1 MLLTDP
7 ALQYWS
13 CVAAILATVA
23 VLVLWN
29 RVQGPAPVRVLSRT
43 GLLIAGYLTT
53 AVAILVSV
61 NIAYGGLIV
70 SVSDLFADVNPPMGQ
85 FMHSACG
92 GDGMH
97 GGVGNGGVGNGN
109 GGPHEVPTLGAAAA
123 AQPWPHPCAS
133 TSAEPAQ
140 PAQPAQ
146 PAVPAEAQASS
157 VP

>member
-13 CVAAILATVA
+13 CVAAILATIA
-23 VLVLWN
+23 ALVLWN
-29 RVQGPAPVRVLSRT
+29 RVQGPAAVRVLSRT
-43 GLLIAGYLTT
+43 GLLLAGYLTT
-53 AVAILVSV
+53 AMAILVSV

-92 GDGMH
+92 GDGIHSGSGH
-97 GGVGNGGVGNGN
+97 GDGGYA
-109 GGPHEVPTLGAAAA
+109 GGDPHAVPTLGVAAA

-140 PAQPAQ
+140 PAQPA
-146 PAVPAEAQASS
+146 APAEAQAST